1 MFTKVI
7 VGVDGYEG
15 GHDAVAL
22 AAALAPAGALTL
34 LNAYPYEPHPS
45 PGALEAYGR
54 LLRQEALE
62 TLERTRR
69 DVGVD
74 AGMQAVAEVS
84 PAKALHRAAQDQRAD
99 LLVVGSCHRGAAGR
113 TLLGDVG
120 RGVLHHSP
128 CAVAVAPQGFA
139 SRRTA
144 PAVIGVAFDGSPE
157 SRAALE
163 AAHQLAADVGG
174 RLRLRVVAEAPTA
187 VASAYAYALDW
198 DALVAEHRRQAQ
210 RLLDEALTSLDVPA
224 EGEVVVGSPAADL
237 QALTEHVDLI
247 VTGSRDWG
255 PLRRVALGSTSDR
268 LVHHALCPV
277 LVVPRPAVRVD
288 DREPAVAAVETG
300 R

>member
-1 MFTKVI
+1 MAMSPRTPAIRLDLNHSSRSRPIFTKVI

-99 LLVVGSCHRGAAGR
+99 LLVVGSCHREIGR
-113 TLLGDVG
+113 
-120 RGVLHHSP
+120 
-128 CAVAVAPQGFA
+128 A
-139 SRRTA
+139 SCR
-144 PAVIGVAFDGSPE
+144 E
-157 SRAALE
+157 
-163 AAHQLAADVGG
+163 
-174 RLRLRVVAEAPTA
+174 RV
-187 VASAYAYALDW
+187 
-198 DALVAEHRRQAQ
+198 
-210 RLLDEALTSLDVPA
+210 
-224 EGEVVVGSPAADL
+224 
-237 QALTEHVDLI
+237 
-247 VTGSRDWG
+247 
-255 PLRRVALGSTSDR
+255 
-268 LVHHALCPV
+268 
-277 LVVPRPAVRVD
+277 
-288 DREPAVAAVETG
+288 
-300 R
+300 